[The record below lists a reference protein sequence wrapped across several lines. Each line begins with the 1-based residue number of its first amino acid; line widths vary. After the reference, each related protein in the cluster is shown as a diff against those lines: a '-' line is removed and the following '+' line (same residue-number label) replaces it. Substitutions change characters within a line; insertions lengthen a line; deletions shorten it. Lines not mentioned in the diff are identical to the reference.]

1 MAKKQLTDDELDKII
16 AQAAREY
23 DALLMAYYDR
33 ICDDALMKEHLTPA
47 KLTPRP
53 GGKECLGN
61 GHWPG
66 YERQCPD
73 CDFYETCFPD
83 WEGHK
88 AVM

>member
-23 DALLMAYYDR
+23 NELYFAHLDRLLEEEQR
-33 ICDDALMKEHLTPA
+33 REHLTSA
-47 KLTPRP
+47 KLTPSS

-83 WEGHK
+83 WEGHNT
-88 AVM
+88 V